1 MNMLA
6 QQQYKQNAV
15 TTASPAELTLMLYKG
30 AVRFVNIAKQA
41 IIKGDIEE
49 ANRSNLRAQ
58 DIVKELM
65 STLDTKYPIS
75 ENLMALYDY
84 LLRRLIQANI
94 EKNVEILD
102 EVKGYLEEF
111 VITWTEAMKEAK
123 RK

>member
-65 STLDTKYPIS
+65 STLDTRYPIS
-75 ENLMALYDY
+75 DNLMALYDY